1 MKEPEGLELEGLVDN
16 KRGYDAVDDAPK
28 VLGEHPDHTSYTYD
42 EWRGERTDEKGFH
55 WPPDDG
61 YAERPVKFDSIDAYK
76 KELGS
81 VVDRIGHPKG
91 SYLGG
96 IPNEGSPASFEA
108 RSIDPSSLHDR
119 YYQYEF
125 TENKLP
131 DGWTI
136 ETGTAAKWK
145 QMPGGAPQLRILDE
159 NGKAVSIWRL
169 LGGEEDGFTKIAPIL
184 QGKKDPIPFKFNK
197 RGN

>member
-1 MKEPEGLELEGLVDN
+1 MTRQRYLASIPTIL
-16 KRGYDAVDDAPK
+16 RIPTTS
-28 VLGEHPDHTSYTYD
+28 GEANALTKT
-42 EWRGERTDEKGFH
+42 G
-55 WPPDDG
+55 
-61 YAERPVKFDSIDAYK
+61 SIGRLMMVMPIPLLCLTALTPIK

-96 IPNEGSPASFEA
+96 IPDGGSPASFEA
-108 RSIDPSSLHDR
+108 RAVDPSSLHDR

-125 TENKLP
+125 TENQLP

-159 NGKAVSIWRL
+159 NGDAVSIWRL
-169 LGGEEDGFTKIAPIL
+169 LGGEEDGFTQIAPIL